1 MPRAVSSKRY
11 AQAVFQIALEQGDL
25 DTWQN
30 DLEVM
35 GKALE
40 NPEFAGLLDAPQMP
54 TAVKIAVTKET
65 LAESVTPLSLNLIS
79 LLASRGVSHFI
90 PRILDEYVMMLDSH
104 KGIERAEVVTAFP
117 LNKRQE
123 TQIVKLLENSIGKKI
138 EIRSTQQPRIIG
150 GLIARVG
157 DRVIDGSVVTKLK
170 NLRRELVENF

>member
-1 MPRAVSSKRY
+1 MPRAASSKRY
-11 AQAVFQIALEQGDL
+11 AQAVFQIGLEQRNL

-35 GKALE
+35 GRALE
-40 NPEFAGLLDAPQMP
+40 NLEFASLLDAPQIP
-54 TAVKIAVTKET
+54 SAVKITVVKET
-65 LAESVTPLSLNLIS
+65 LAESVAPLSLNLLS
-79 LLASRGVSHFI
+79 LLASRGVTHLV
-90 PRILDEYVMMLDSH
+90 PKILDEYIIMLDSH
-104 KGIERAEVVTAFP
+104 KGIERAEIVAALP

-123 TQIVKLLENSIGKKI
+123 TQIVKLLENNIGKKI

-170 NLRRELVENF
+170 NLRRELVESL

>member
-1 MPRAVSSKRY
+1 MLRAASSKRY
-11 AQAVFQIALEQGDL
+11 AQAMFQIALEQGDL
-25 DTWQN
+25 DAWQN

-35 GKALE
+35 GRALE
-40 NPEFAGLLDAPQMP
+40 NPEFASLLDAPQIP
-54 TAVKIAVTKET
+54 TTVKIAVAKET
-65 LAESVTPLSLNLIS
+65 LAESVTPLSLNLLS
-79 LLASRGVSHFI
+79 LLASRGITHLV

-104 KGIERAEVVTAFP
+104 KGIERAEVVAAFP

-138 EIRSTQQPRIIG
+138 KIRSTQQPRIIG

-170 NLRRELVENF
+170 NLRRELVESL